1 MSAVKENKKVDR
13 PPDLR
18 TFLRELV
25 RAGRISQE
33 MFEDVS
39 GKRRSSHQQQEH
51 LLIYLSS
58 LEMEDQKYPG
68 KILTTEEL
76 TRFLV
81 QWSGQEYYHIDP
93 LSIDA
98 SKVAQQMSYAFTQRH
113 KIMAVGA
120 WCAILSGQGYVDW
133 CRCPTPGQ
141 NFMYTLQAISNA
153 E

>member
-25 RAGRISQE
+25 KAGRISQE

-39 GKRRSSHQQQEH
+39 GKRSSSHQQQEH

-76 TRFLV
+76 TRFLA

-98 SKVAQQMSYAFTQRH
+98 SKVTQRH
-113 KIMAVGA
+113 KIMVVGT
-120 WCAILSGQGYVDW
+120 WCAILSGQGYVGW